1 MSSRVM
7 LAAARPARGIFVLG
21 RRDAQGRGF
30 QISTTRA
37 SGLKESSQE
46 DPESEKHKQDSLN
59 KQRQG
64 KGHWKPELASDSEE
78 AIKADRNSS
87 SSPSELAEKTKSAA
101 EEARKAGTSPKD
113 NM

>member
-37 SGLKESSQE
+37 SGLKESSQ

-78 AIKADRNSS
+78 AIKADRNST

-101 EEARKAGTSPKD
+101 EDARKAGTSVKD